1 VGSLSPVVLGLA
13 ALGTAGLLAL
23 LARVRFGL
31 LGEDDGPADNG
42 LD

>member
-1 VGSLSPVVLGLA
+1 MSPVVLGLVGIA
-13 ALGTAGLLAL
+13 AATLLAL

-31 LGEDDGPADNG
+31 SRGDDGPADNG

>member
-1 VGSLSPVVLGLA
+1 MGSLSPLVVGLG
-13 ALGTAGLLAL
+13 ALGVAGLLAL

-31 LGEDDGPADNG
+31 TGGDDGPADNG